1 MKLIFGLGNPGKKY
15 EGTRH
20 NMGFMTLDKLAD
32 KHGIAVNEGRLKG
45 LSGSGVIEGEKVF
58 LIKPQTFMNLSG
70 ECVRAYM
77 DYYKLTPDDIII
89 IYDDID
95 LDPGQIR
102 IRARGS
108 AGSHNGMKSVI
119 KHMGVQEFPRVRVGV
134 GHKPEN
140 WDLADYVLS
149 HFEGEDAKAI
159 GEGINKA
166 AEAVEDI
173 LGKGIDDAMNK
184 YNKKPKTEEEPKEK
198 PETESESKTTA

>member
-15 EGTRH
+15 ESTRH
-20 NMGFMTLDKLAD
+20 NMGFITLDKLAL

-45 LSGSGVIEGEKVF
+45 LSGKGLVEGEKVI

-77 DYYKLTPDDIII
+77 DYYKIEPDDVII

-119 KHMGVQEFPRVRVGV
+119 THMGTQEFARIRVGV
-134 GHKPEN
+134 GSKPED
-140 WDLADYVLS
+140 WDLADYVLARPD
-149 HFEGEDAKAI
+149 GEDKISIEEGTDKAVT
-159 GEGINKA
+159 
-166 AEAVEDI
+166 AVEDI
-173 LGKGIDDAMNK
+173 LAKGIDDAMNL
-184 YNKKPKTEEEPKEK
+184 YNKKPKQEDD
-198 PETESESKTTA
+198 